1 MTRPHEKSQRERER
15 ERERERREREG
26 VRRKAPWT
34 TDLVLYKVK
43 RNSLFPPHTHKNGPF
58 AFTISTTLIF
68 PQTFPKLGFGF
79 SKYPKIISGSPSA
92 PLRSPQIHIKSGL
105 DEEEEEERERE
116 RERQSSGAASRER
129 RERDERE
136 TREKR
141 EERDDDERR
150 LLTSLWRVHESLGG
164 RLCKPQRQLQ

>member
-15 ERERERREREG
+15 EREREKREREG

-43 RNSLFPPHTHKNGPF
+43 RNSLFPPPTHKNGPF

-105 DEEEEEERERE
+105 EEEEEEERERE

-129 RERDERE
+129 RERDERDE
-136 TREKR
+136 R
-141 EERDDDERR
+141 EERRERR
-150 LLTSLWRVHESLGG
+150 RRTATPYFTLESS
-164 RLCKPQRQLQ
+164 